1 MTQNYSQRVNWMRLF
16 RGLGVTKSGFKLGMF
31 DVVMLVISLVIG
43 MGIFRTPATVAL
55 RSGDPTLFYLAWITG
70 GVFALAGA
78 LTFAEVGRRM
88 PVTGAYYRVF
98 AHAYHPVIAF
108 AVNTIILASN
118 AASAAGVAI
127 IGAEYIASGLPG
139 IDTSITA
146 TGMIVALYG
155 LNMLGLR
162 ASTKVQNV
170 LIGVKVL
177 MLACI
182 IAALAYVE
190 PATQTL
196 ASRVVHTQG
205 PWESFGLALIAVSFT
220 FGGYQSTINFG
231 GEIKDSTRTMPLA
244 IMIGV
249 ALITAIYLLANMAY
263 VHVLGF
269 DTLANS
275 SSIAALVVEK
285 MFGPQGAV
293 ILSTVLVISVF
304 GYVNV
309 AMLSNPRVINAM
321 SEDGVLPKGLA
332 GKTSANGVQQG
343 SLIAFT
349 ALSVLS
355 VYLGESFETILNYTI
370 FIDAIGL
377 AVGAAAIYRLGS
389 ERIKLRNHIAAAIF
403 IGSCAFTSL
412 NIFMFDTTAAIY
424 GVLFFAGIIGLG
436 MIMLRN
442 GRKTNP

>member
-1 MTQNYSQRVNWMRLF
+1 
-16 RGLGVTKSGFKLGMF
+16 MF

-424 GVLFFAGIIGLG
+424 GVLFFAGVIGLG

-442 GRKTNP
+442 GRKATS

>member
-1 MTQNYSQRVNWMRLF
+1 
-16 RGLGVTKSGFKLGMF
+16 
-31 DVVMLVISLVIG
+31 
-43 MGIFRTPATVAL
+43 
-55 RSGDPTLFYLAWITG
+55 
-70 GVFALAGA
+70 
-78 LTFAEVGRRM
+78 
-88 PVTGAYYRVF
+88 
-98 AHAYHPVIAF
+98 
-108 AVNTIILASN
+108 
-118 AASAAGVAI
+118 
-127 IGAEYIASGLPG
+127 
-139 IDTSITA
+139 
-146 TGMIVALYG
+146 
-155 LNMLGLR
+155 
-162 ASTKVQNV
+162 
-170 LIGVKVL
+170 

-332 GKTSANGVQQG
+332 GKTSVNGVQQG

-377 AVGAAAIYRLGS
+377 AVSAAAIYRLGS

-412 NIFMFDTTAAIY
+412 NIFMFDTNAAIM
-424 GVLFFAGIIGLG
+424 GVLFFAGIIGIG

-442 GRKTNP
+442 GRKATS

>member
-1 MTQNYSQRVNWMRLF
+1 MRLF
-16 RGLGVTKSGFKLGMF
+16 RGLGVTKSGYKLGTF

-139 IDTSITA
+139 IDTPVTA
-146 TGMIVALYG
+146 TAMIVALFG

-162 ASTKVQNV
+162 ASTQVQNV
-170 LIGVKVL
+170 LIGIKVL

-182 IAALAYVE
+182 IAALVYVE
-190 PATQTL
+190 PTTQTL
-196 ASRVVHTQG
+196 ASQLAHTQG

-249 ALITAIYLLANMAY
+249 GLITAIYLLANMAY

-269 DTLANS
+269 DTLAHS
-275 SSIAALVVEK
+275 SSIAAMVVEK

-332 GKTSANGVQQG
+332 KTTSANGVQQG

-412 NIFMFDTTAAIY
+412 NIFMFDTKAAIL
-424 GVLFFAGIIGLG
+424 GVLFFAGIIGIG
-436 MIMLRN
+436 MVMLRN
-442 GRKTNP
+442 GRKGTV

>member
-1 MTQNYSQRVNWMRLF
+1 
-16 RGLGVTKSGFKLGMF
+16 
-31 DVVMLVISLVIG
+31 MLVISLVIG

-332 GKTSANGVQQG
+332 GKTSVNGVQQG

-412 NIFMFDTTAAIY
+412 NIFMFDTNAAIM
-424 GVLFFAGIIGLG
+424 GVLFFAGIIGIG

-442 GRKTNP
+442 GRKATS